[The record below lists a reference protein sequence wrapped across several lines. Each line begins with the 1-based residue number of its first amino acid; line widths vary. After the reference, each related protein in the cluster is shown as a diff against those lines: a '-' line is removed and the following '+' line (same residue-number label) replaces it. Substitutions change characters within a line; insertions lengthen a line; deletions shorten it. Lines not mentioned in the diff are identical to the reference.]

1 MTADGTGQDG
11 AGALSADEQID
22 VLRRHGEPA
31 HFILHGRLYRVREII
46 SHWIQVGAGSGEIP
60 SVPSMLLRPDWRLG
74 TVETLVFGRDRE
86 VERELWSVR
95 ASVGRTDD
103 AQVFQLCHDI
113 PGSAWLHVTDTLTC
127 LSPETEAVG
136 AHPGN

>member
-1 MTADGTGQDG
+1 MTANEPGVGG
-11 AGALSADEQID
+11 FGALSADEQID

-60 SVPSMLLRPDWRLG
+60 SVLLRHDWRRG
-74 TVETLVFGRDRE
+74 AAETQVFGRDRE
-86 VERELWSVR
+86 FERELWSVR

-103 AQVFQLCHDI
+103 AEVFQLCHDI
-113 PGSAWLHVTDTLTC
+113 PGSAWLRVTDTLTC
-127 LSPETEAVG
+127 VSPEPDAAG
-136 AHPGN
+136 AYPDN